1 MPDTNDPQAL
11 QWLYVTTS
19 GPVEAETIAR
29 TLVGER
35 LVACANVLGEAR
47 SFYWWNG
54 AVEEANETVL
64 VLKTKRTLAD
74 AVTQRIK
81 ALHSYDC
88 PCVVALDIDGGN
100 ADFLNWIIKE
110 TRERF

>member
-1 MPDTNDPQAL
+1 MPNINDPQAL
-11 QWLYVTTS
+11 QWLYVTTR
-19 GPVEAETIAR
+19 GPDEAETIAR
-29 TLVGER
+29 ALVAER

-54 AVEEANETVL
+54 AVEGATETVL
-64 VLKTKRTLAD
+64 VLKTKRVLVDT
-74 AVTQRIK
+74 VTQRIK

-100 ADFLNWIIKE
+100 ADFLKWIAKE
-110 TRERF
+110 TR

>member
-1 MPDTNDPQAL
+1 MPDITL

-19 GPVEAETIAR
+19 GPDEAETIAR
-29 TLVGER
+29 TLIGER

-54 AVEEANETVL
+54 AVEDTVETVL
-64 VLKTKRTLAD
+64 VLKTKRTLVD
-74 AVTQRIK
+74 AATQRIK

-88 PCVVALDIDGGN
+88 PCVIALDIDGGN
-100 ADFLNWIIKE
+100 TDFLNWIAKE
-110 TRERF
+110 TR